1 MIAASQY
8 NDGDLP
14 NLYTRRHK
22 SMDTESLKNHASE
35 QNSQASMEDSLPVHA
50 KVHNPLIAVAMIL
63 IAMLSLQGGAAL
75 AKSLFPI
82 VGSQGVTALRL
93 GMGSLILLLYFRPW
107 RLKVRGG
114 NLRSLLIY
122 GLALGC
128 MNYTFYLAIRT
139 VPLGIAVAL
148 EFTGPLAVAMF
159 SSRRPIDFVWVLLA
173 VIGLWFLLP
182 IGHSISG
189 IDPTGACFALI
200 AGACWAVYILAGQR
214 AGSSYGPGTAA
225 LGSTIGALIFC
236 PIGIAQAQSGLFS
249 LDILPI
255 GLGIALLS
263 SALPYSLEMMA
274 LTRLPA
280 KTFGT
285 LMSMEPAMAAFSGIL
300 FLDELLTPMQWLALI
315 AIIAASAGST
325 LTVQKRSKIRAI
337 KVDPQ

>member
-1 MIAASQY
+1 
-8 NDGDLP
+8 
-14 NLYTRRHK
+14 
-22 SMDTESLKNHASE
+22 MDTKSLKNDLQENLSHSGITGDT
-35 QNSQASMEDSLPVHA
+35 SPTSPKGHGT
-50 KVHNPLIAVAMIL
+50 PIAVAMIL

-75 AKSLFPI
+75 AKSLFPL

-93 GMGSLILLLYFRPW
+93 GMGSIILLAYFRPW
-107 RLKVRGG
+107 RLKMRGG
-114 NLRSLLIY
+114 NLRSLLVY

-159 SSRRPIDFVWVLLA
+159 SSRRPVDFVWIALA

-182 IGHSISG
+182 IGGNVSG
-189 IDPTGACFALI
+189 IDLTGACFALT
-200 AGACWAVYILAGQR
+200 AGACWAVYIIAGQR

-225 LGSTIGALIFC
+225 LGSSIGALIFC
-236 PIGIAQAQSGLFS
+236 PIGIMQAHSGLFS
-249 LDILPI
+249 LDILPL

-300 FLDELLTPMQWLALI
+300 FLDEILTSTQWLALV

-325 LTVQKRSKIRAI
+325 LTVQKKASIKAI

>member
-1 MIAASQY
+1 M
-8 NDGDLP
+8 
-14 NLYTRRHK
+14 
-22 SMDTESLKNHASE
+22 KNHSLD
-35 QNSQASMEDSLPVHA
+35 NQADCITVDKTTVAAA
-50 KVHNPLIAVAMIL
+50 KIHNPLIAVAMIL

-75 AKSLFPI
+75 AKSLFPL

-93 GMGSLILLLYFRPW
+93 GMGSIILLAYFRPW
-107 RLKVRGG
+107 RLKMRGG
-114 NLRSLLIY
+114 NLKSLLIY

-159 SSRRPIDFVWVLLA
+159 SSRLPIDFVWVVLA

-182 IGHSISG
+182 IGHNVSG
-189 IDPTGACFALI
+189 IDLTGACFALI

-225 LGSTIGALIFC
+225 LGSSIGALIFC
-236 PIGIAQAQSGLFS
+236 PIGIMQAHSGLFS
-249 LDILPI
+249 LEILPI

-300 FLDELLTPMQWLALI
+300 FLDEMLTPTQWLALV

-325 LTVQKRSKIRAI
+325 LTVQKKDKLRAI

>member
-1 MIAASQY
+1 
-8 NDGDLP
+8 
-14 NLYTRRHK
+14 
-22 SMDTESLKNHASE
+22 MDTHSLKNNHPK
-35 QNSQASMEDSLPVHA
+35 NLTDPVTTGDPSRPSA
-50 KVHNPLIAVAMIL
+50 KAHNPLAAVAMIL

-75 AKSLFPI
+75 AKSLFPL

-93 GMGSLILLLYFRPW
+93 GMGSIILLLYFRPW
-107 RLKVRGG
+107 RLKMRGG
-114 NLRSLLIY
+114 NFRSLLIY

-159 SSRRPIDFVWVLLA
+159 ASRRPIDFVWIVLA

-182 IGHSISG
+182 IGRNVSG
-189 IDPTGACFALI
+189 IDLTGACFALT
-200 AGACWAVYILAGQR
+200 AGACWAVYIMAGQR

-225 LGSTIGALIFC
+225 LGSSIGALIFC
-236 PIGIAQAQSGLFS
+236 PIGIMQAHSGLFS
-249 LDILPI
+249 LEILPI

-300 FLDELLTPMQWLALI
+300 FLDEILTPTQWLALI

-325 LTVQKRSKIRAI
+325 LTVQKKASIKAI
-337 KVDPQ
+337 KLDPH

>member
-1 MIAASQY
+1 MKNNSPNAHHSGHEAEGVTAA
-8 NDGDLP
+8 P
-14 NLYTRRHK
+14 
-22 SMDTESLKNHASE
+22 
-35 QNSQASMEDSLPVHA
+35 A
-50 KVHNPLIAVAMIL
+50 KIHNPLVAVAMLL

-75 AKSLFPI
+75 AKSIFPL

-93 GMGSLILLLYFRPW
+93 SMGSIILLCYFRPW
-107 RLKVRGG
+107 RLTMRGG

-122 GLALGC
+122 GVALGC

-139 VPLGIAVAL
+139 VPLGVAVAL

-159 SSRRPIDFVWVLLA
+159 SSRRAIDFIWILLA
-173 VIGLWFLLP
+173 VTGLWFLLP
-182 IGHSISG
+182 LGHSVSS
-189 IDPTGACFALI
+189 IDLVGACYALI

-236 PIGIAQAQSGLFS
+236 PIGIAQAQSGVFT

-285 LMSMEPAMAAFSGIL
+285 LMSLEPAVAALSGIL
-300 FLDELLTPMQWLALI
+300 FLGEHLTPLQWTALA

-325 LTVQKRSKIRAI
+325 LTARKRSKLDAL
-337 KVDPQ
+337 KAEPH